1 MLHIVTAEDLLS
13 HAVLI
18 EADGRAAAFTICRKR
33 RLTDFM
39 RRGEHRGWPLF
50 LADPRK
56 RCPACSKLIAALGN
70 QLAAAQ
76 ARAVTI
82 SGDD

>member
-1 MLHIVTAEDLLS
+1 MSHITTAEDLLA

-18 EADGRAAAFTICRKR
+18 EADGRPAATTICGKR
-33 RLTDFM
+33 RLSDFM
-39 RRGEHRGWPLF
+39 RRGEHLGWPLF

-56 RCPACSKLIAALGN
+56 RCPACSKRIAALGN

-76 ARAVTI
+76 ARAVII
-82 SGDD
+82 SGND